1 VAGSSRYTAVLDAC
15 VLHPA
20 PVRDLLLSLAAA
32 GLYHARW
39 TDQIQAEWI
48 DSLLARRPDLDRQ
61 KLQRTADL
69 MAQAVP
75 DCLVKGYGGMID
87 ALPARPRRSA
97 CAGRSGRGSCGRDRD
112 LQSE

>member
-1 VAGSSRYTAVLDAC
+1 MAGSARYTAVLDAC

-48 DSLLARRPDLDRQ
+48 GSLLARRPDLDRH
-61 KLQRTADL
+61 KLQRTAEPFRK
-69 MAQAVP
+69 AA
-75 DCLVKGYGGMID
+75 
-87 ALPARPRRSA
+87 
-97 CAGRSGRGSCGRDRD
+97 
-112 LQSE
+112 